1 VVKRIAFTGGPQAGR
16 IINEQAARS
25 MKRVTMELGGKSP
38 NIIFEDANLEQ
49 AVKGAVAG
57 IFAASGQTCI
67 AGSRL
72 LLQRSI
78 HDTFLDKLTAFL
90 EGVKFGHPSDPET
103 QIAPIST
110 VPQMAKIEEYVRI
123 ATEEGARLVR
133 GGKRAK
139 VEGWPNG
146 LFYEP
151 TIFADVT
158 NDMRIAQEEVFGPVL
173 SVIPFEDE
181 DDAVRIANDI

>member
-1 VVKRIAFTGGPQAGR
+1 
-16 IINEQAARS
+16 
-25 MKRVTMELGGKSP
+25 
-38 NIIFEDANLEQ
+38 
-49 AVKGAVAG
+49 
-57 IFAASGQTCI
+57 
-67 AGSRL
+67 
-72 LLQRSI
+72 
-78 HDTFLDKLTAFL
+78 
-90 EGVKFGHPSDPET
+90 
-103 QIAPIST
+103 
-110 VPQMAKIEEYVRI
+110 MAKIEEYVRI